1 MNVVIDSQGRFVE
14 VQGTGERTPFGRDR
28 LDAMLSLAASGTER
42 LIAIQRRMLEEGS
55 LTYGR

>member
-1 MNVVIDSQGRFVE
+1 MNVVVDSQGRFVE
-14 VQGTGERTPFGRDR
+14 VQGTGERTPFDRDR
-28 LDAMLSLAASGTER
+28 LDTMLSLATSGTAQ